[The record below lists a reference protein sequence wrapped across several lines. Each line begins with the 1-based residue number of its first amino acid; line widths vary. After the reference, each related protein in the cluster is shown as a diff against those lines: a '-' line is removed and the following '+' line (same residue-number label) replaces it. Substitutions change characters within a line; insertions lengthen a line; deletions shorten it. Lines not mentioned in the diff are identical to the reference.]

1 MKEKVEILWGEIR
14 MKLIVKLLT
23 ILAIIGL
30 VAGIILI
37 ITGNIASAGVIWA
50 ITTLI
55 SCVAIKLERNVA
67 KNEK

>member
-1 MKEKVEILWGEIR
+1 MKEKVEILWGDIR
-14 MKLIVKLLT
+14 MKLAVKLLT
-23 ILAIIGL
+23 VLAIIGL

>member
-14 MKLIVKLLT
+14 MILFVKLLT